1 MIECTKFKEY
11 ENGFLKGFADFYID
25 KWGVEINGCSVFE
38 KDGRGWINLPAKEYL
53 NDAGEKK
60 FAPFLWFR
68 DDKLKKVFDENM
80 LIALNKFKGSVS
92 IKGNVDLFNDSEPMP
107 F

>member
-80 LIALNKFKGSVS
+80 IIALNKFRGS
-92 IKGNVDLFNDSEPMP
+92 GGEQRLYDSMP
-107 F
+107 PPF